1 MKTLLDTAMALLD
14 ERIAAAAPAR
24 RATLEHVRVQLLAEQ
39 ARLQS
44 PRRHKFNAMPTEV
57 DGVRFDSKRE
67 ARRWAELQ
75 LLERAGQIHH
85 LERQVAY
92 PLHAGAQQPIGAYV
106 SDFSYVSAEGRLVVE
121 DAKGIRTPLYRWKKK
136 HLAAEYG
143 IAIVEV

>member
-1 MKTLLDTAMALLD
+1 MKTLLQTALALLD

-24 RATLEHVRVQLLAEQ
+24 RAQLEQARDQLLADQ

-44 PRRHKFNAMPTEV
+44 PRRHKFNAVPTEV

-75 LLERAGQIHH
+75 LLQRAGQIHH
-85 LERQVAY
+85 LERQIAY

-106 SDFSYVSAEGRLVVE
+106 ADFSYVRADGHLVVE
-121 DAKGIRTPLYRWKKK
+121 DAKGVRTPLYRWKKK